1 MRHAADVAVVLRR
14 AGIVSAVL
22 VVERVG
28 IEFAVVGGP
37 DFGRLYR
44 SADVVGVRERQ
55 GIAELHGPY
64 AAGRVIIIVR
74 HGDLVPAAV
83 LRINVGHAAKA
94 VVNIPFGNLAVH
106 AVRFQAVWVL
116 RRRKDFAAGL
126 LQS

>member
-1 MRHAADVAVVLRR
+1 MVNHTADIAIVLRN
-14 AGIVSAVL
+14 AATAAAVF

-28 IEFAVVGGP
+28 VEFAVVGGP

-74 HGDLVPAAV
+74 
-83 LRINVGHAAKA
+83 
-94 VVNIPFGNLAVH
+94 
-106 AVRFQAVWVL
+106 
-116 RRRKDFAAGL
+116 
-126 LQS
+126 